1 MKQKLGQKA
10 VLALL
15 LAGML
20 APGAYAVS
28 NPTAAAESDG
38 VVCVQTTEQNKI
50 KTWQLDGTHNTKNGI
65 MVDSLSAAM
74 VIPDSGVN
82 TTQLYRQVKTKSGT
96 EYRKVDE
103 YQENGEQHTIGLLD
117 SSVKNG
123 HWYRYRAA
131 FVYPDGHM
139 MFSKP
144 IRGYYLSQAKI
155 TKVSSKTRGKAT
167 VSWKKNSKANSYV
180 VIASTTPNWNGAVK
194 KITVSGKK
202 TSVVVSGLKA
212 GKKHY
217 FFVRSRKHTKE
228 HNYLSAKSEAYS
240 LRVRK

>member
-38 VVCVQTTEQNKI
+38 VVCVQAKEQNKT
-50 KTWQLDGTHNTKNGI
+50 KTWQLDGTRNTKDGI
-65 MVDSLSAAM
+65 VVDSWSAAEI
-74 VIPDSGVN
+74 IPGSGVN

-96 EYRKVDE
+96 EYHKVAE

-117 SSVKNG
+117 RDVKNG
-123 HWYRYRAA
+123 HWYRYKAA

-180 VIASTTPNWNGAVK
+180 VIASTTPNWNGMVK

-202 TSVVVSGLKA
+202 TSAVVSGLKA
-212 GKKHY
+212 GKKYY
-217 FFVRSRKHTKE
+217 FFVRSGKHTKE
-228 HNYLSAKSEAYS
+228 HNYLSAKSEAYP
-240 LRVRK
+240 LRVTK